1 MTVVDDHGRTG
12 DLEDVESGRY
22 FVHLRRERLET
33 EPNLFGWQ
41 TESPARGGR
50 SQNVFHLKADSPAH
64 RERNSVERQ
73 QREFVL
79 ALSESDRVIANEGHA
94 SAFIPALHD
103 QRVTSAL
110 G

>member
-33 EPNLFGWQ
+33 EPNLFRRQ
-41 TESPARGGR
+41 TESPAGRGR
-50 SQNVFHLKADSPAH
+50 SQNVFYLKADSAAH
-64 RERNSVERQ
+64 RERNPVERQ

-79 ALSESDRVIANEGHA
+79 ALSESDRVVANERHA
-94 SAFIPALHD
+94 SAFIATLH
-103 QRVTSAL
+103 
-110 G
+110 